1 MTPHAD
7 LTEILETAADNKLT
21 PLQTADLI
29 IAEGWVTIHQS
40 IAAQTVAWAA
50 QQAAEVVDVGDYA
63 EAANPAP
70 HQSSLHYAIERRR
83 LLQERPDA
91 WLQQLAAGLGAST
104 WDL

>member
-7 LTEILETAADNKLT
+7 LTEILETAADNNLT
-21 PLQTADLI
+21 PRQTADLI

-40 IAAQTVAWAA
+40 VAAQTVAWAA

-91 WLQQLAAGLGAST
+91 WLQQLATGLGANA
-104 WDL
+104 WDV

>member
-1 MTPHAD
+1 MTPHSD
-7 LTEILETAADNKLT
+7 LTEILEMAADNQLS
-21 PLQTADLI
+21 PQATADLI

-40 IAAQTVAWAA
+40 VAAQTVAWAA

-91 WLQQLAAGLGAST
+91 WLQQLATGLGANA
-104 WDL
+104 WDV

>member
-7 LTEILETAADNKLT
+7 LTEILETAADNNLT
-21 PLQTADLI
+21 PRQTADLI

-63 EAANPAP
+63 EAAKPEP
-70 HQSSLHYAIERRR
+70 HQSSLQYAIRHKQ
-83 LLQERPDA
+83 LLQNRPDE
-91 WLQQLAAGLGAST
+91 WLQQLATGLGAST
-104 WDL
+104 WEA

>member
-7 LTEILETAADNKLT
+7 LTEILETAADNNLT
-21 PLQTADLI
+21 PRQTADLI

-50 QQAAEVVDVGDYA
+50 QQATEVVDVGDYA

-70 HQSSLHYAIERRR
+70 HQSTLHYAIKRKR
-83 LLQERPDA
+83 LLQDHPDE
-91 WLQQLAAGLGAST
+91 WLQQLASGMGANA
-104 WDL
+104 WYV